1 MGIKIIGSGSCIP
14 EIIQENSSF
23 INNSFYNAD
32 GSEIESSNSEIIE
45 KFEKITGIRER
56 RYAKKN
62 LNTSDLGYIA
72 AKNAIEDANID
83 PETIDYIIVA
93 HNFGNVN
100 YKSDE
105 IDVFPGLAVRIK
117 NLLKIKN
124 PKCVAYDI
132 LFGCPGWLE
141 AVIQAKSFIKSGMA
155 KRCLAIGADT
165 LSRVIDDYD
174 RDAMIFADGAGATIL
189 EDSELEGGILSH
201 KTESYTD
208 DELFYLFYGKSNK
221 ETEDNKDTRYIKMN
235 GRKVYEFALTNVPNA
250 IKMCIDEAG
259 VNISDVKKIL
269 LHQANAKMDTAM
281 GNRLFKLYEME
292 FNESIMPLTVKY
304 FGNSSVATIPTMFDL
319 IRRKKLDDHIFNSGD
334 IIIFASVGA
343 GMHINAMVYQY

>member
-1 MGIKIIGSGSCIP
+1 MGIKIIGSGSSIP
-14 EIIQENSSF
+14 EIIQHNSKF
-23 INNSFYNAD
+23 IENSFYDPD
-32 GSEIESSNSEIIE
+32 GSEIELPNSEIIE
-45 KFEKITGIRER
+45 KFEKITGIKER
-56 RYAKKN
+56 RYANKD

-72 AKNAIEDANID
+72 AKNAIENANID

-93 HNFGNVN
+93 HNFGDVKYNSNEV
-100 YKSDE
+100 
-105 IDVFPGLAVRIK
+105 DVFPGLAVRIK

-124 PKCVAYDI
+124 PQCVAYDI

-165 LSRVIDDYD
+165 LSRVVDEYD
-174 RDAMIFADGAGATIL
+174 RDSMIFADGAGATIL
-189 EDSELEGGILSH
+189 EDSDYKGGILSH
-201 KTESYTD
+201 KTESYTED
-208 DELFYLFYGKSNK
+208 QLYYLFYGKSN
-221 ETEDNKDTRYIKMN
+221 NKNLNNKVRYIKMN
-235 GRKVYEFALTNVPNA
+235 GRKVYEFALTNVPNV

-259 VNISDVKKIL
+259 VKISDVKKIL
-269 LHQANAKMDTAM
+269 IHQANAKMDSSM
-281 GNRLFKLYEME
+281 GKRLYKLYDME
-292 FNESIMPLTVKY
+292 FDEDIMPLTVKY

-319 IRRKKLDDHIFNSGD
+319 IRRKKLDNHVFSSGD

>member
-1 MGIKIIGSGSCIP
+1 MGLKIIGSGSCVP
-14 EIIQENSSF
+14 EIVQDNSKF
-23 INNSFYNAD
+23 IKSSFYNSD
-32 GSEIESSNSEIIE
+32 GTKVDLPNSEIIE
-45 KFEKITGIRER
+45 KFKKITGINER
-56 RYAKKN
+56 RYANKD
-62 LNTSDLGYIA
+62 LNASDLGFIA
-72 AKNAIEDANID
+72 AKNAIENANID
-83 PETIDYIIVA
+83 HEPIDYIILA
-93 HNFGNVN
+93 HNFGDVK

-124 PKCVAYDI
+124 PQCVAYDI

-165 LSRVIDDYD
+165 LSRVVDEYD
-174 RDAMIFADGAGATIL
+174 RDTMIFADGAGATII
-189 EDSELEGGILSH
+189 EDSDEEGGILSH
-201 KTESYTD
+201 KTESYTV
-208 DELFYLFYGKSNK
+208 DELYYLFYGKSN
-221 ETEDNKDTRYIKMN
+221 NKNLNNSTRYIKMN
-235 GRKVYEFALTNVPNA
+235 GRKVYEFALTTVPNA
-250 IKMCIDEAG
+250 IKMCIEEAG
-259 VNISDVKKIL
+259 VKISDVKKIL

-281 GNRLFKLYEME
+281 GKRLYKLYEME
-292 FNESIMPLTVKY
+292 FDEDIMPLTVKY

-319 IRRKKLDDHIFNSGD
+319 IRRKKLDNHVFNSGD

>member
-14 EIIQENSSF
+14 EAVQENSKF
-23 INNSFYNAD
+23 INNSFYNPD
-32 GSEIESSNSEIIE
+32 GSEIDTPNTEIIE
-45 KFEKITGIRER
+45 KFEKITGIKER
-56 RYAKKN
+56 RYADN
-62 LNTSDLGYIA
+62 DLNTSDLGYIA
-72 AKNAIEDANID
+72 AKKAIEDACID

-93 HNFGNVN
+93 HNFGNVKYN
-100 YKSDE
+100 TDE

-117 NLLKIKN
+117 NLLKIQN
-124 PKCVAYDI
+124 PQCVAYDI

-165 LSRVIDDYD
+165 LSRVIDKYD
-174 RDAMIFADGAGATIL
+174 RDSMIFADGAGATII
-189 EDSELEGGILSH
+189 EDSDEEGGILSH
-201 KTESYTD
+201 KTESYTED
-208 DELFYLFYGKSNK
+208 QLYYLFYGKSNK
-221 ETEDNKDTRYIKMN
+221 EISNNTRYIKMN
-235 GRKVYEFALTNVPNA
+235 GRKVYEFALTNVPKA

-259 VNISDVKKIL
+259 VNIAGVKKIL

-281 GNRLFKLYEME
+281 GKRLYKLYDLE
-292 FNESIMPLTVKY
+292 FDEDIMPLTVKY

-319 IRRKKLDDHIFNSGD
+319 IRRKKLNNHVFNSGD

>member
-14 EIIQENSSF
+14 EAIQENSKF
-23 INNSFYNAD
+23 INNSFYNPD
-32 GSEIESSNSEIIE
+32 GSEIDTPNTEIIE
-45 KFEKITGIRER
+45 KFEKITGIKER
-56 RYAKKN
+56 RYADN
-62 LNTSDLGYIA
+62 DLNTSDLGYIA
-72 AKNAIEDANID
+72 AKKAIEDACID

-93 HNFGNVN
+93 HNFGNVKYN
-100 YKSDE
+100 TDE

-124 PKCVAYDI
+124 PQCVAYDI

-165 LSRVIDDYD
+165 LSRVVDEYD
-174 RDAMIFADGAGATIL
+174 RDSMIFADGAGATII
-189 EDSELEGGILSH
+189 EDSDKEGGILSH
-201 KTESYTD
+201 KTESYTED
-208 DELFYLFYGKSNK
+208 QLYYLFYGKSNK
-221 ETEDNKDTRYIKMN
+221 EISNNTRYIKMN
-235 GRKVYEFALTNVPNA
+235 GRKVYEFALTNVPKA
-250 IKMCIDEAG
+250 IKKWNDEAG
-259 VNISDVKKIL
+259 VKISDVKKIL

-281 GNRLFKLYEME
+281 GKRLYKLYDME
-292 FNESIMPLTVKY
+292 FDEDIMPLTVKY

-319 IRRKKLDDHIFNSGD
+319 IRRKKLNNHIFNSGD

>member
-14 EIIQENSSF
+14 EAVQENSKF
-23 INNSFYNAD
+23 INNSFYNPD
-32 GSEIESSNSEIIE
+32 GSEIDTPNTEIIE
-45 KFEKITGIRER
+45 KFEKITGIKER
-56 RYAKKN
+56 RYADN
-62 LNTSDLGYIA
+62 DLNTSDLGYIA
-72 AKNAIEDANID
+72 AKNAIEDACID

-93 HNFGNVN
+93 HNFGNVKYN
-100 YKSDE
+100 TDE
-105 IDVFPGLAVRIK
+105 IDVFPGIAVRIK
-117 NLLKIKN
+117 NLLKIQN
-124 PKCVAYDI
+124 PQCVAYDI

-165 LSRVIDDYD
+165 LSRVVDEYD
-174 RDAMIFADGAGATIL
+174 RDSMIFADGAGATII
-189 EDSELEGGILSH
+189 EDSDKEGGILSH
-201 KTESYTD
+201 KTESYTED
-208 DELFYLFYGKSNK
+208 QLYYLFYGKSNK
-221 ETEDNKDTRYIKMN
+221 EISNNTRYIKMN
-235 GRKVYEFALTNVPNA
+235 GRKVYEFALTNVPKA

-259 VNISDVKKIL
+259 VKISDVKKIL

-281 GNRLFKLYEME
+281 GKRLYKLYDME
-292 FNESIMPLTVKY
+292 FDEDIMPLTVKY

-319 IRRKKLDDHIFNSGD
+319 IRRKKLNNHVFNSGD

>member
-14 EIIQENSSF
+14 EAIQENSKF
-23 INNSFYNAD
+23 INNSFYNPD
-32 GSEIESSNSEIIE
+32 GNEIDTPNTEIIE
-45 KFEKITGIRER
+45 KFEKITGIKER
-56 RYAKKN
+56 RYADNN

-72 AKNAIEDANID
+72 AKNAIENSGID

-93 HNFGNVN
+93 HNFGNVK
-100 YKSDE
+100 YKSNE

-117 NLLKIKN
+117 NLLKIKS
-124 PKCVAYDI
+124 PQCVAYDI

-141 AVIQAKSFIKSGMA
+141 AVIQAKSFIKSGIA

-165 LSRVIDDYD
+165 LSRVVDEYD
-174 RDAMIFADGAGATIL
+174 RDSMIFADGAGATIL
-189 EDSELEGGILSH
+189 EDSNKEGGILSH
-201 KTESYTD
+201 KTETYTE
-208 DELFYLFYGKSNK
+208 DELYYLFYGKSNK
-221 ETEDNKDTRYIKMN
+221 EISNNSRYIKMN
-235 GRKVYEFALTNVPNA
+235 GRKVYEFALTNVPKA

-259 VNISDVKKIL
+259 VKISDVKKIL

-281 GNRLFKLYEME
+281 GKRLYKLYDME
-292 FNESIMPLTVKY
+292 FNEDIMPLTVKY

-319 IRRKKLDDHIFNSGD
+319 IRRKKLDSHVFNSGD

>member
-14 EIIQENSSF
+14 EAIQENSKF
-23 INNSFYNAD
+23 INNSFYNPD
-32 GSEIESSNSEIIE
+32 GSEIDTPNTEIIE
-45 KFEKITGIRER
+45 KFEKITGIKER
-56 RYAKKN
+56 RYADN
-62 LNTSDLGYIA
+62 DLNTSDLGYIA
-72 AKNAIEDANID
+72 AKNAIEDACID

-93 HNFGNVN
+93 HNFGNVKYN
-100 YKSDE
+100 TDE

-124 PKCVAYDI
+124 PQCVAYDI

-141 AVIQAKSFIKSGMA
+141 AVIQANSFIKSGMA

-165 LSRVIDDYD
+165 LSRVVDEYD
-174 RDAMIFADGAGATIL
+174 RDSMIFADGAGATII
-189 EDSELEGGILSH
+189 EGSEKEGGILSH
-201 KTESYTD
+201 KTESYTED
-208 DELFYLFYGKSNK
+208 QLYYLFYGKSNK
-221 ETEDNKDTRYIKMN
+221 EISNNTRYIKMN
-235 GRKVYEFALTNVPNA
+235 GRKVYEFALTNVPKA

-259 VNISDVKKIL
+259 VKISDVKKIL

-281 GNRLFKLYEME
+281 GKRLYKLYDME
-292 FNESIMPLTVKY
+292 FNEDIMPLTVKY

-319 IRRKKLDDHIFNSGD
+319 IRRKKLDSHVFNSGD

>member
-14 EIIQENSSF
+14 EAIQENSKF
-23 INNSFYNAD
+23 INNSFYNPD
-32 GSEIESSNSEIIE
+32 GSEIDTPNTEIIE
-45 KFEKITGIRER
+45 KFEKITGIKER
-56 RYAKKN
+56 RYADN
-62 LNTSDLGYIA
+62 DLNTSDLGYIA
-72 AKNAIEDANID
+72 AKNAIEDACID

-93 HNFGNVN
+93 HNFGNVKYN
-100 YKSDE
+100 TDE

-124 PKCVAYDI
+124 PQCVAYDI

-141 AVIQAKSFIKSGMA
+141 AVIQANSFIKSGMA

-165 LSRVIDDYD
+165 LSRVVDEYD
-174 RDAMIFADGAGATIL
+174 RDSMIFADGAGATII
-189 EDSELEGGILSH
+189 EDSDKEGGILSH
-201 KTESYTD
+201 KTESYTED
-208 DELFYLFYGKSNK
+208 QLYYLFYGKSNK
-221 ETEDNKDTRYIKMN
+221 EISNNTRYIKMN
-235 GRKVYEFALTNVPNA
+235 GRKVYEFALTNVPKA

-259 VNISDVKKIL
+259 VNIAGVKKIL

-281 GNRLFKLYEME
+281 GKRLYKLYDME
-292 FNESIMPLTVKY
+292 FNEDIMPLTVKY

-319 IRRKKLDDHIFNSGD
+319 IRRKKLDSHVFNSGD

>member
-1 MGIKIIGSGSCIP
+1 MGLKIIGSGSCVP
-14 EIIQENSSF
+14 EIVQDNSKF
-23 INNSFYNAD
+23 IKSSFYNSD
-32 GSEIESSNSEIIE
+32 GTKVDLPNSEIIE
-45 KFEKITGIRER
+45 KFKKITGINER
-56 RYAKKN
+56 RYANKD
-62 LNTSDLGYIA
+62 LNASDLGFIA
-72 AKNAIEDANID
+72 AKNAIENANID
-83 PETIDYIIVA
+83 PETIDYIILA
-93 HNFGNVN
+93 HNFGDVK

-124 PKCVAYDI
+124 PQCVAYDI

-165 LSRVIDDYD
+165 LSRVVDQYD
-174 RDAMIFADGAGATIL
+174 RDTMIFADGAGATII
-189 EDSELEGGILSH
+189 EDSDEEGGILSH
-201 KTESYTD
+201 KTESYTV
-208 DELFYLFYGKSNK
+208 DELYYLFYGKSN
-221 ETEDNKDTRYIKMN
+221 NKDLNNNTRYIKMN
-235 GRKVYEFALTNVPNA
+235 GRKVYEFALTTVPNA
-250 IKMCIDEAG
+250 IKMCIEEAG
-259 VNISDVKKIL
+259 VKISDVKKIL

-281 GNRLFKLYEME
+281 GKRLYKLYEME
-292 FNESIMPLTVKY
+292 FDEDIMPLTVKY

-319 IRRKKLDDHIFNSGD
+319 IRRKKLDNHVFNSGD

>member
-14 EIIQENSSF
+14 EAVQENSKF
-23 INNSFYNAD
+23 INNSFYNPD
-32 GSEIESSNSEIIE
+32 GSEIDTPNTEIIE
-45 KFEKITGIRER
+45 KFEKITGIKER
-56 RYAKKN
+56 RYADN
-62 LNTSDLGYIA
+62 DLNASDLGYIA
-72 AKNAIEDANID
+72 AKNAIEDACID

-93 HNFGNVN
+93 HNFGNVKYN
-100 YKSDE
+100 TDE

-117 NLLKIKN
+117 NLLKIQN
-124 PKCVAYDI
+124 PQCVAYDI

-165 LSRVIDDYD
+165 LSRVIDKYD
-174 RDAMIFADGAGATIL
+174 RDSMIFADGAGATII
-189 EDSELEGGILSH
+189 EDSDEEGGILSH
-201 KTESYTD
+201 KTESYTED
-208 DELFYLFYGKSNK
+208 QLYYLFYGKSNK
-221 ETEDNKDTRYIKMN
+221 EISNNTRYIKMN
-235 GRKVYEFALTNVPNA
+235 GRKVYEFALTNVPKA

-259 VNISDVKKIL
+259 VNIADVKKIL

-281 GNRLFKLYEME
+281 GKRLYKLYDLE
-292 FNESIMPLTVKY
+292 FDEDIMPLTVKY

-319 IRRKKLDDHIFNSGD
+319 IRRKKLDNHIFNSGD

>member
-14 EIIQENSSF
+14 EAIQENSKF
-23 INNSFYNAD
+23 INNSFYNPD
-32 GSEIESSNSEIIE
+32 GSEIDTPNTEIIE
-45 KFEKITGIRER
+45 KFEKITGIKER
-56 RYAKKN
+56 RYADN
-62 LNTSDLGYIA
+62 DLNTSDLGYIA
-72 AKNAIEDANID
+72 AKKAIEDACID

-93 HNFGNVN
+93 HNFGNVKYN
-100 YKSDE
+100 TDE

-124 PKCVAYDI
+124 PQCVAYDI

-165 LSRVIDDYD
+165 LSRVVDEYD
-174 RDAMIFADGAGATIL
+174 RDSMIFADGAGATII
-189 EDSELEGGILSH
+189 EDSDKEGGILSH
-201 KTESYTD
+201 KTESYTED
-208 DELFYLFYGKSNK
+208 QLYYLFYGKSNK
-221 ETEDNKDTRYIKMN
+221 EISNNTRYIKMN
-235 GRKVYEFALTNVPNA
+235 GRKVYEFALTNVPKA

-259 VNISDVKKIL
+259 VKISDVKKIL

-281 GNRLFKLYEME
+281 GKRLYKLYDME
-292 FNESIMPLTVKY
+292 FDEDIMPLTVKY

-319 IRRKKLDDHIFNSGD
+319 IRRKKLNNHIFNSGD

>member
-14 EIIQENSSF
+14 EAIQENSKF
-23 INNSFYNAD
+23 INNSFYNPD
-32 GSEIESSNSEIIE
+32 GNEIDTPNTEIIE
-45 KFEKITGIRER
+45 KFEKITGIKER
-56 RYAKKN
+56 RYADNN

-72 AKNAIEDANID
+72 AKNAIENSGID

-93 HNFGNVN
+93 HNFGNVK
-100 YKSDE
+100 YKSNE

-117 NLLKIKN
+117 NLLKIKS
-124 PKCVAYDI
+124 PQCVAYDI

-141 AVIQAKSFIKSGMA
+141 AVIQAKSFIKSGIA

-165 LSRVIDDYD
+165 LSRVVDEYD
-174 RDAMIFADGAGATIL
+174 RDSMIFADGAGATIL
-189 EDSELEGGILSH
+189 EDSNKEGGILSH
-201 KTESYTD
+201 KTETYTE
-208 DELFYLFYGKSNK
+208 DELYYLFYGKSNK
-221 ETEDNKDTRYIKMN
+221 EISNNTRYIKMN
-235 GRKVYEFALTNVPNA
+235 GRKVYEFALTNVPKA

-259 VNISDVKKIL
+259 VKISDVKKIL

-281 GNRLFKLYEME
+281 GKRLYKLYDME
-292 FNESIMPLTVKY
+292 FNEDIMPLTVKY

-319 IRRKKLDDHIFNSGD
+319 IRRKKLDNHVFNSGD

>member
-1 MGIKIIGSGSCIP
+1 MGLKIIGSGSCVP
-14 EIIQENSSF
+14 EIVQDNSKF
-23 INNSFYNAD
+23 IKSSFYNSD
-32 GSEIESSNSEIIE
+32 GTKVDLPNSEIIE
-45 KFEKITGIRER
+45 KFKKITGINER
-56 RYAKKN
+56 RYANKD
-62 LNTSDLGYIA
+62 LNASDLGFIA
-72 AKNAIEDANID
+72 AKNAIENANID
-83 PETIDYIIVA
+83 PETIDYIILA
-93 HNFGNVN
+93 HNFGDVK

-124 PKCVAYDI
+124 PQCVAYDI

-165 LSRVIDDYD
+165 LSRVVDEYD
-174 RDAMIFADGAGATIL
+174 RDTMIFADGAGATII
-189 EDSELEGGILSH
+189 EDSDEEGGILSH
-201 KTESYTD
+201 KTESYTV
-208 DELFYLFYGKSNK
+208 DELYYLFYGKSN
-221 ETEDNKDTRYIKMN
+221 NKNLNNSTRYIKMN
-235 GRKVYEFALTNVPNA
+235 GRKVYEFALTTVPNA
-250 IKMCIDEAG
+250 IKMCIEEAG
-259 VNISDVKKIL
+259 VKISDVKKIL

-281 GNRLFKLYEME
+281 GKRLYKLYEME
-292 FNESIMPLTVKY
+292 FDEDIMPLTVKY

-319 IRRKKLDDHIFNSGD
+319 IRRKKLDNHVFNSGD

>member
-14 EIIQENSSF
+14 EAIQENSKF
-23 INNSFYNAD
+23 INNSFYNPD
-32 GSEIESSNSEIIE
+32 GSEIDTPNTEIIE
-45 KFEKITGIRER
+45 KFEKITGIKER
-56 RYAKKN
+56 RYADN
-62 LNTSDLGYIA
+62 DLNTSDLGYIA
-72 AKNAIEDANID
+72 AKNAIEDACID

-93 HNFGNVN
+93 HNFGNVKYN
-100 YKSDE
+100 TDE

-124 PKCVAYDI
+124 PQCVAYDI

-141 AVIQAKSFIKSGMA
+141 AVIQANSFIKSGMA

-165 LSRVIDDYD
+165 LSRVVDEYD
-174 RDAMIFADGAGATIL
+174 RDSMIFADGAGATII
-189 EDSELEGGILSH
+189 EDSDKEGGILSH
-201 KTESYTD
+201 KTESYTED
-208 DELFYLFYGKSNK
+208 QLYYLFYGKSNK
-221 ETEDNKDTRYIKMN
+221 EISNNTRYIKMN
-235 GRKVYEFALTNVPNA
+235 GRKVYEFALTNVPKA

-259 VNISDVKKIL
+259 VKISDVKKIL

-281 GNRLFKLYEME
+281 GKRLYKLYDME
-292 FNESIMPLTVKY
+292 FNEDIMPLTVKY

-319 IRRKKLDDHIFNSGD
+319 IRRKKLDNHVFNSGD

>member
-14 EIIQENSSF
+14 EAVQENSKF
-23 INNSFYNAD
+23 INNSFYNPD
-32 GSEIESSNSEIIE
+32 GSEIDTPNTEIIE
-45 KFEKITGIRER
+45 KFEKITGIKER
-56 RYAKKN
+56 RYADN
-62 LNTSDLGYIA
+62 DLNASDLGYIA
-72 AKNAIEDANID
+72 AKKAIEDACID

-93 HNFGNVN
+93 HNFGNVKYN
-100 YKSDE
+100 TDE

-117 NLLKIKN
+117 NLLKIQN
-124 PKCVAYDI
+124 PQCVAYDI

-165 LSRVIDDYD
+165 LSRVIDKYD
-174 RDAMIFADGAGATIL
+174 RDSMIFADGAGATII
-189 EDSELEGGILSH
+189 EDSDEEGGILSH
-201 KTESYTD
+201 KTESYTED
-208 DELFYLFYGKSNK
+208 QLYYLFYGKSNK
-221 ETEDNKDTRYIKMN
+221 EISNNTRYIKMN
-235 GRKVYEFALTNVPNA
+235 GRKVYEFALTNVPKA

-259 VNISDVKKIL
+259 VNIADVKKIL

-281 GNRLFKLYEME
+281 GKRLYKLYDLE
-292 FNESIMPLTVKY
+292 FDEDIMPLTVKY

-319 IRRKKLDDHIFNSGD
+319 IRRKKLDNHIFNSGD

>member
-14 EIIQENSSF
+14 EAVQENSKF
-23 INNSFYNAD
+23 INNSFYNPD
-32 GSEIESSNSEIIE
+32 GSEIDTPNTEIIE
-45 KFEKITGIRER
+45 KFEKITGIKER
-56 RYAKKN
+56 RYADN
-62 LNTSDLGYIA
+62 DLNASDLGYIA
-72 AKNAIEDANID
+72 AKKAIEDACID

-93 HNFGNVN
+93 HNFGNVKYN
-100 YKSDE
+100 TDE

-117 NLLKIKN
+117 NLLKIQN
-124 PKCVAYDI
+124 PQCVAYDI

-165 LSRVIDDYD
+165 LSRVIDKYD
-174 RDAMIFADGAGATIL
+174 RDSMIFADGAGATII
-189 EDSELEGGILSH
+189 EDSDEEGGILSH
-201 KTESYTD
+201 KTESYTED
-208 DELFYLFYGKSNK
+208 QLYYLFYGKSNK
-221 ETEDNKDTRYIKMN
+221 EISNSTRYIKMN
-235 GRKVYEFALTNVPNA
+235 GRKVYEFALTNVPKA

-259 VNISDVKKIL
+259 VKISDVKKIL

-281 GNRLFKLYEME
+281 GKRLYKLYDME
-292 FNESIMPLTVKY
+292 FDEDIMPLTVKY

-319 IRRKKLDDHIFNSGD
+319 IRRKKLNNHVFNSGD